1 MSKASRILTSR
12 VCTYPILVHAHVF
25 IPLVDLAHH
34 AAIAVVATLQGATH
48 LLLNRG
54 KLSGIHHARWH
65 LLGDA

>member
-1 MSKASRILTSR
+1 MLKASRILSQR
-12 VCTYPILVHAHVF
+12 VCTYSILIHAHVF
-25 IPLVDLAHH
+25 ISLVNLAHH
-34 AAIAVVATLQGATH
+34 AAIAVVATLKGATH